1 MSHEVETL
9 TEEEQTKF
17 VLYFHRKTTTLK
29 QRTNQIR
36 DRLIVLL
43 MLDAGLRVGEVMQL
57 QVCDIHFAES
67 PVNMLTIRP
76 ETSKSHKSRTI
87 PLTTRIRDTIQEIFL
102 NVWGPEKF
110 IPTCYAFSFGGPGSS
125 VSIRQV
131 QRITETAGICSIGRP
146 VHPHM
151 LRHTF
156 ATRLLHKC
164 DIRTVQQ
171 LLGHTQLSSTQIY
184 THVNTQDTQNAID
197 ALDPQSCVTTITEQL
212 SDQQKVHKEG

>member
-1 MSHEVETL
+1 MSHEIETL
-9 TEEEQTKF
+9 TEDEQTKF
-17 VLYFHRKTTTLK
+17 ILYFYRGTTTAA
-29 QRTNQIR
+29 QNIHQIR
-36 DRLIVLL
+36 DRLIVLI

-57 QVCDIHFAES
+57 QVGDLHFAES
-67 PVNMLTIRP
+67 PVNMLTVRP
-76 ETSKSHKSRTI
+76 ETSKTRKGRTI
-87 PLTTRIRDTIQEIFL
+87 PLTTRLRDTIQEVFL

-110 IPTCYAFSFGGPGSS
+110 TPTCYAFSFGGPGSS

-131 QRITETAGICSIGRP
+131 QRITETAGISTIGRP

-171 LLGHTQLSSTQIY
+171 LMGHSQLSSTQIY
-184 THVNTQDTQNAID
+184 THVNTQDMQNAIN
-197 ALDPQSCVTTITEQL
+197 ALNPQACVT
-212 SDQQKVHKEG
+212 